1 VHGLWGLGHIIFWV
15 IAVWLACCS
24 LRFYWRAAVD
34 NSGVDERRQVAVLHA
49 CRLMVLG
56 GAGLSL
62 LLYTVSQAPATVPWS
77 SSRYL
82 VGLHIATPAVL
93 AGLWEVTAGVKRRL
107 FVRVLLQVVR
117 YGLFLLAVGVLWF
130 GSWTV
135 LSQLP
140 SIRKDVASDAVFI
153 ARLEQQGM
161 RTFYSDYWTCNQMI
175 FLSEEHLT
183 CSVLDEQLQPGLDRY
198 LPYRAIV
205 QGDRHAAY
213 IFKVGSPQARA
224 FAERVVGGGSG
235 GMRYSSEIVEGYVVY
250 ESR

>member
-1 VHGLWGLGHIIFWV
+1 MLL
-15 IAVWLACCS
+15 
-24 LRFYWRAAVD
+24 
-34 NSGVDERRQVAVLHA
+34 VA
-49 CRLMVLG
+49 
-56 GAGLSL
+56 AGLSL
-62 LLYTVSQAPATVPWS
+62 LLYTVSQAPAIVPWS

-107 FVRVLLQVVR
+107 FVRVLLWVVR
-117 YGLFLLAVGVLWF
+117 YGLLLLVVGVLWF

-153 ARLEQQGM
+153 ARLEQQGI
-161 RTFYSDYWTCNQMI
+161 RTFYSDYWTCNHMI
-175 FLSEEHLT
+175 FLSEERLT
-183 CSVLDEQLQPGLDRY
+183 CSVLDERLQPGLDRY

-224 FAERVVGGGSG
+224 FAGRVVSGGSG
-235 GMRYSSEIVEGYVVY
+235 GMGYRSEIVEGYVVY